1 MARRYFIAGNWK
13 MNNTAAKAVELI
25 NGINAQIAGE
35 TSVDVA
41 VCPTFTA
48 LDASSKALAGSNVKL
63 GAQNMYTKASGAYTG
78 EISAE
83 MLKEF
88 NCTYVILGHSERR
101 EYFKETDAFIN
112 EKVKAVLENGMK
124 PILCVGEKLE
134 EREAGNTIAVVS
146 KQTSEGMA
154 GLSAEDAQKVV
165 IAYEPVW
172 ALGTGKTATPALA
185 QEVHAEIRKVLADL
199 FGAEASE
206 NIQIL
211 YGGSMKP
218 ENADD
223 LLKEKDIDGGLIG
236 GAALKADSFVA
247 LVKSAA
253 KLA

>member
-13 MNNTAAKAVELI
+13 MNNTASEAVELI

-112 EKVKAVLENGMK
+112 EKVKAVLANGMK

-154 GLSAEDAQKVV
+154 GLSAEEAQKVV

-172 ALGTGKTATPALA
+172 AIGTGKTATPAMA